1 MKLETNTDSISKLT
15 RMIAEESQNQFG
27 KLLQKDWETKHA
39 TIRHANS
46 AGINEGKPRKGRPKC
61 VDVGVCLCSD
71 SGAQIYGMRNSFLAQ
86 MKPAFRHGS
95 ASRKD
100 LSDGFIVVKISG
112 HRAPAEDNGGWE
124 SVLASMSGLADRSK
138 KFEE

>member
-1 MKLETNTDSISKLT
+1 
-15 RMIAEESQNQFG
+15 
-27 KLLQKDWETKHA
+27 
-39 TIRHANS
+39 
-46 AGINEGKPRKGRPKC
+46 
-61 VDVGVCLCSD
+61 
-71 SGAQIYGMRNSFLAQ
+71 

-112 HRAPAEDNGGWE
+112 HRAPAEDDDGWE
-124 SVLASMSGLADRSK
+124 SVLARMSGLADRSK